1 MYISF
6 FAVTLDQI
14 EAGTTN
20 SGGGGGFFG
29 RRRLSDPKS
38 VNCPKSNEGLVL
50 NR

>member
-29 RRRLSDPKS
+29 RRRLLATNIP
-38 VNCPKSNEGLVL
+38 NL